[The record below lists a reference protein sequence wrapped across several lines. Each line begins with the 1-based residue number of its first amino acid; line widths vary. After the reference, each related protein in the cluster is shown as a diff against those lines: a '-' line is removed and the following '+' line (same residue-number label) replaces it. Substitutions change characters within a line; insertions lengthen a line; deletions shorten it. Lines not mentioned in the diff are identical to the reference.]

1 MGFQKRINKIPI
13 SDFIRGKT
21 RPILPLILS
30 IISPGI
36 AKPWKAVLLL
46 VELVEN
52 FAPGLKMIFKIT
64 FYFEFIKFCTIKLFI
79 MRNICVQKIWWKLQ
93 FYFFRTH
100 LASDFTPNFCH
111 HIFRLLTIFLRVL
124 DSVYVPKMKGISQKP
139 RGVEQNIHVV
149 SCNF

>member
-1 MGFQKRINKIPI
+1 
-13 SDFIRGKT
+13 
-21 RPILPLILS
+21 
-30 IISPGI
+30 
-36 AKPWKAVLLL
+36 
-46 VELVEN
+46 
-52 FAPGLKMIFKIT
+52 MIFKRT
-64 FYFEFIKFCTIKLFI
+64 SYFELIKFCTINLFI
-79 MRNICVQKIWWKLQ
+79 MRNICVQKIWRKLQ

-149 SCNF
+149 SCNFESDFNYIFLSSFWQKTHELVHPVFALSIGD